1 MLVARSRRARL
12 CLDVRQHAD
21 HECQQLLQR
30 VKTRHSVRR
39 QMLDAALKGRRGTGG
54 VGAKLDHKRPI
65 GRERRLGLG
74 HSRSPLWRW
83 GCVVFSHCPFHDR
96 KIQSSARRAAYSTRQ
111 LVLVSGEA
119 GVGKTTVVD
128 LFLARLGLGTEET
141 PQLFRVLWGLFV
153 FQSAQGRLRIGE
165 ALGQQLFNLAQRQ
178 RDPVLLAEGHLAV
191 GVIALFRGNLVV
203 ARTHLEQSLELSAA
217 QQLATPRFAGGYH
230 PRIAGLTWILR
241 PLWGLGYA
249 DQAQQ
254 RCQEALALARQLE
267 HTPSLAYAELSAAIL
282 SHCRRDVASTQ
293 AHAEALMALAGAQGI
308 GLRLE
313 QGRMLRGWALA
324 MRGDAAAGVA
334 HICQGLAA
342 SQGVGPETLCPHW
355 LALLAEAC
363 LCQALEVARC
373 QQAKALELRVA
384 LSLSRVWQR
393 QGKREDARQ
402 LLAGVYN
409 WFTEAFDTSDLQ
421 AAKALLEELS

>member
-1 MLVARSRRARL
+1 VGDNAARRNAYPEAIVALRKRL
-12 CLDVRQHAD
+12 A
-21 HECQQLLQR
+21 LLATLPDNPEQ
-30 VKTRHSVRR
+30 TRHEL
-39 QMLDAALKGRRGTGG
+39 MLQLILGELLMAAKGM
-54 VGAKLDHKRPI
+54 A
-65 GRERRLGLG
+65 
-74 HSRSPLWRW
+74 SP
-83 GCVVFSHCPFHDR
+83 
-96 KIQSSARRAAYSTRQ
+96 
-111 LVLVSGEA
+111 EA
-119 GVGKTTVVD
+119 GD
-128 LFLARLGLGTEET
+128 AYARAHALCHQMEET
-141 PQLFRVLWGLFV
+141 PQLFRVLLGLFV

-165 ALGQQLFNLAQRQ
+165 ALGQQLFDLAQLQ
-178 RDPVLLAEGHLAV
+178 HDPVLLVEGHLAV
-191 GVIALFRGNLVV
+191 GVIALFRGDLVV

-217 QQLATPRFAGGYH
+217 QQLATPLFGWGYH

-254 RCQEALALARQLE
+254 RCQEALALAQQLE

-293 AHAEALMALAGAQGI
+293 AHAEALMALAGAQGF

-342 SQGVGPETLCPHW
+342 SQGVGPETLRPHW
-355 LALLAEAC
+355 LALLAEAYGQAGQPEAGLTVLSEALTLVATMEARWWEAELSRLRGELLLLYPRPEVPQAEAC
-363 LCQALEVARC
+363 LCQALEVARR

-384 LSLSRVWQR
+384 LSLCRVWQC

-402 LLAGVYN
+402 LLVGVYS